1 MMYTT
6 KIRKKFLAF
15 IKYLKMT
22 VLTATFS
29 SPFLYANMQNKKRY
43 ISNIFSSFIN
53 LYP

>member
-22 VLTATFS
+22 VLTTTFS
-29 SPFLYANMQNKKRY
+29 SLFCIQNKKRY
-43 ISNIFSSFIN
+43 IGNIFHH
-53 LYP
+53 L